1 MDHQPDSFSR
11 NRSDACNMHYIPL
24 SINRPLSKIDEIR
37 FITKLTNATVIG
49 LSETKLDKA
58 GLSIQLEIEGHDLVS
73 TTS

>member
-11 NRSDACNMHYIPL
+11 NRNDACNMHFIHL
-24 SINRPLSKIDEIR
+24 STNRLLSKIDEIR
-37 FITKLTNATVIG
+37 FITKLTNVTVIG

-58 GLSIQLEIEGHDLVS
+58 NLSSQLEIEGHYLLS